1 LKKVSSSRFAHICH
15 FGGFCTALTLRSS
28 IFPLVPTQRTEIH
41 LTLEIN
47 GFQLEQFEDYTLEI
61 VEDTRLQL
69 QLNEGKEWW
78 GKSKKTGSLIL
89 KKAVFDA
96 SPLSGTLHLIPHPN
110 AVFLPSFH
118 LILLCVFPLFH
129 NTINLSAWG

>member
-1 LKKVSSSRFAHICH
+1 M
-15 FGGFCTALTLRSS
+15 TLVIIPS
-28 IFPLVPTQRTEIH
+28 IFPLVSPQRTEIH

-47 GFQLEQFEDYTLEI
+47 GIELEQFEDYTLNI
-61 VEDTRLQL
+61 ASDDRLQL

-78 GKSKKTGSLIL
+78 GKSKKMGSLVL

-96 SPLSGTLHLIPHPN
+96 SPLSGTTLHVVFHPN

-118 LILLCVFPLFH
+118 
-129 NTINLSAWG
+129 